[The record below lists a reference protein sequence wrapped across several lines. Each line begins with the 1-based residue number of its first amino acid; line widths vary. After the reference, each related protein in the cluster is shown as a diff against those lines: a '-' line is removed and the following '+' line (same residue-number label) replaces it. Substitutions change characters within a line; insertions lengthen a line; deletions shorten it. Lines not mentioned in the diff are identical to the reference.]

1 MTAFGH
7 DMSIS
12 DNNPHCIE
20 DLYAKYLQFTA
31 VMLED
36 YKDIEIAGIMVT
48 QALSMYRTVLPEEDY
63 QRMVKSIYERRNE
76 VKTFD
81 GT

>member
-1 MTAFGH
+1 M
-7 DMSIS
+7 I

-20 DLYAKYLQFTA
+20 DLYDKYLQFTGI
-31 VMLED
+31 MLEE
-36 YKDIEIAGIMVT
+36 YKDIEIAGTMIA

-63 QRMVKSIYERRNE
+63 QRMVKNIYERRND